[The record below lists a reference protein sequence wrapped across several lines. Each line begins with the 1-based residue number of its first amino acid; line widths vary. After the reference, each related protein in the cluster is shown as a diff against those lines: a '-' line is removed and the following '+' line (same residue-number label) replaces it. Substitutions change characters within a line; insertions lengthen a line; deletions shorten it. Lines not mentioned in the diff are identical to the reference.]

1 MDPATLIDQG
11 TTRLEA
17 GKAASDD
24 GRPAAAA
31 RELRAGLRLVERSLW
46 VDRADVAELRARL
59 LISLGW
65 AESERGRVDTGFRL
79 LDEAEPLLGGLPPD
93 TRAILLAQRGLMLM
107 RAGRLDLALT
117 EYDAAV
123 GLLDE
128 AAQPLDLVRALNNRS
143 LVHLEA
149 GRVAAARADL
159 RRCAL
164 IADRH
169 GLRLH
174 AALSEVNLGCLDVLA
189 GDLPA
194 ALRAFTDAR
203 AVYQQLAPGRLPA
216 LAVERA
222 RALLAAGLF
231 TAADRELA
239 FAVEHADDQRL
250 SYTHADALL
259 ARAEA
264 ALLANHPTA
273 AAEWAGQARARFR
286 GRHNA
291 RRGALAA
298 LLELRAVRPAD
309 PAEERA
315 LAVRALALATRLHRL
330 ELPEDGRVATLVAV
344 RSLVRGGRVTRA
356 AQVMTGAAAPGRL
369 DRLDTR
375 LLWRLAGAE
384 LAAARGHAGLARRH
398 RYAGMAS
405 LHRYRRRFGSLDL
418 QTGASVHGQD
428 LARAGLEAALA
439 TGSVSSVFRWAERA
453 RAQALLIPPVRGP
466 AHPAASAALADLRQ
480 ARHLLRTAELAGQS
494 VAGLG
499 ARVAALERAMQEES
513 WSEPGGLRSD
523 VPSEPVPLGVVRSAL
538 GRAAMV
544 CYLRDGSR
552 LRAVV
557 VTEDGA
563 RLADLGPYAAAAEA
577 ATRLR
582 ADLDT
587 QAGRILP
594 ARLAAAIQGATVH
607 DAEILGALVLDPL
620 LSLVGDRELVVV
632 PTGSLFTAPWS
643 VLPACRDRAVTVSP
657 SASAWHA
664 ARLWLA
670 GSAASMVGGRVLL
683 VAGPGTR
690 RGEAEVAAIGRIH
703 PGAKVLTGELA
714 TAAATLAGLVDVD
727 IAHLAAH
734 GRHQTE
740 SALFSSLDLA
750 GGPLFGYD
758 LRQAP
763 TPPMVVLSCCDLG
776 RSDVRPGDETL
787 GMAAALLG
795 NGTATVIASVARV
808 GDDLAMEVMTHFHRA
823 IATGCGAAAALA
835 RACAAHEASGF
846 ICFGSG

>member
-1 MDPATLIDQG
+1 MDPATLTDQG
-11 TTRLEA
+11 TARLEA

-24 GRPAAAA
+24 GRPAAAV
-31 RELRAGLRLVERSLW
+31 RELRAGLRLVERSPW

-79 LDEAEPLLGGLPPD
+79 LDAAEPLLEGLAPS

-107 RAGRLDLALT
+107 RAGRVDEALT
-117 EYDAAV
+117 QYDAAV
-123 GLLDE
+123 EVLDE
-128 AAQPLDLVRALNNRS
+128 AGQPLDLVRALNNRS
-143 LVHLEA
+143 LLHLEA
-149 GRVAAARADL
+149 GRVGSARADL
-159 RRCAL
+159 RRCAQ
-164 IADRH
+164 IADRE

-174 AALSEVNLGCLDVLA
+174 AALSAVNLGCLDVLA
-189 GDLPA
+189 GDLPS

-203 AVYQQLAPGRLPA
+203 TVYAELAPGRLPA

-231 TAADRELA
+231 TDADRELA

-264 ALLANHPTA
+264 ALLADRPTA
-273 AAEWAGQARARFR
+273 AAEWAAQARARFR

-291 RRGALAA
+291 RRAALAA

-309 PAEERA
+309 AAGERA
-315 LAVRALALATRLHRL
+315 LAVRAVALATRLRRL
-330 ELPEDGRVATLVAV
+330 GLSEDGRVASLVAV
-344 RSLVRGGRVTRA
+344 RSLVRAGRLSRA
-356 AQVMTGAAAPGRL
+356 GQVMAGASAPGRL

-384 LAAARGHAGLARRH
+384 LAAARGQDGLARRH

-405 LHRYRRRFGSLDL
+405 LHRYRSRFGSLDL

-428 LARAGLEAALA
+428 LARAGLEAALDA
-439 TGSVSSVFRWAERA
+439 GSVSSVFRWAERA

-466 AHPAASAALADLRQ
+466 AHPRASAALAELRQ
-480 ARHLLRTAELAGQS
+480 ARHLLRTAELTGQS

-513 WSEPGGLRSD
+513 WSEPGGPGSE

-538 GRAAMV
+538 GGAAMV
-544 CYLRDGSR
+544 CYLRDGPR

-557 VTEDGA
+557 VTDGDA
-563 RLADLGPYAAAAEA
+563 SLADLGPYAAAAEA

-587 QAGRILP
+587 QAGRSLP
-594 ARLAAAIQGATVH
+594 ARLATAIHGATRH
-607 DAEILGALVLDPL
+607 DAEILSALVLDPL
-620 LSLVGDRELVVV
+620 LSLVGDRDLVVV

-643 VLPACRDRAVTVSP
+643 VLPACRGRAVTVSP

-664 ARLWLA
+664 ARLRL
-670 GSAASMVGGRVLL
+670 AASVARGRVLL

-703 PGAKVLTGELA
+703 SEVQVLTGEAA
-714 TAAATLAGLVDVD
+714 TAAATLAGLVDAD

-795 NGTATVIASVARV
+795 NGTGTVIASVARV
-808 GDDLAMEVMTHFHRA
+808 GDDLAMEVMTDFHRA
-823 IATGCGAAAALA
+823 ISGGLGAAAALA
-835 RACAAHEASGF
+835 EACAAHEASGF
-846 ICFGSG
+846 ICFGAG